1 MFKEYTRLPDAEL
14 EIMKAIW
21 ELPAPVSTLQIMEK
35 LKDRGWHISTVL
47 KLISRLMERGFVK
60 SEKDGRFNLYTPLVK
75 EAEYLEKE
83 SASFLERLHGNSFQ
97 SLVAALYNAKSISK
111 KDLDEIAKIV
121 ENGGRGDDKGT
132 R

>member
-1 MFKEYTRLPDAEL
+1 MFKETNRLPDAEL
-14 EIMKAIW
+14 EIMKVIW
-21 ELPAPVSTLQIMEK
+21 ELPAPISTLQIMDK
-35 LKDRGWHISTVL
+35 LENKGWHISTVL
-47 KLISRLMERGFVK
+47 KLISRLIERSFVK

-75 EAEYLEKE
+75 EEEYLEME

-111 KDLDEIAKIV
+111 KDLDEIAKII
-121 ENGGRGDDKGT
+121 ENGGKDDEGT